1 PGLFDQVLLHGL
13 SLAPSSCAP
22 SGDGA
27 FIESKRRHNSCHRTA
42 MGEQGHDEGH
52 GLCGSAQSV
61 KHRAFGGT
69 ERLVT
74 GVTDEPL
81 LLLRMDTNSAWA
93 GLASGRAR
101 EIGAEYCGGVHGDSP
116 FLVVLGSMPRR
127 SMSGPPFPLQPHST
141 TVKCGATLH
150 AGCTPEHGFFGLRT
164 PDRILFIMPRVA

>member
-1 PGLFDQVLLHGL
+1 
-13 SLAPSSCAP
+13 
-22 SGDGA
+22 
-27 FIESKRRHNSCHRTA
+27 

-101 EIGAEYCGGVHGDSP
+101 EIGAEYGGGVHDDSP

-141 TVKCGATLH
+141 TVRCGPTPLTGLQKNPSQNCRVNPCIH
-150 AGCTPEHGFFGLRT
+150 AGFFCMMELSKKR
-164 PDRILFIMPRVA
+164 

>member
-1 PGLFDQVLLHGL
+1 
-13 SLAPSSCAP
+13 
-22 SGDGA
+22 
-27 FIESKRRHNSCHRTA
+27 

-52 GLCGSAQSV
+52 GLCRGAQPIEG
-61 KHRAFGGT
+61 RAFGGA

-74 GVTDEPL
+74 RVTDEPL
-81 LLLRMDTNSAWA
+81 LLLRMDTDIALA

-141 TVKCGATLH
+141 TVKCGATEQRAKLDNT
-150 AGCTPEHGFFGLRT
+150 AVSAISVIRLAVFAVRLPLQ
-164 PDRILFIMPRVA
+164 LAPR

>member
-1 PGLFDQVLLHGL
+1 
-13 SLAPSSCAP
+13 
-22 SGDGA
+22 
-27 FIESKRRHNSCHRTA
+27 

-81 LLLRMDTNSAWA
+81 LLLRMDTNSGWA

-127 SMSGPPFPLQPHST
+127 SMPGPPFPLQPHST
-141 TVKCGATLH
+141 TVKCGATFLTLH
-150 AGCTPEHGFFGLRT
+150 REKALNTFLDELSVHL
-164 PDRILFIMPRVA
+164 